1 MYLVGNEDLFQ
12 ISQTV
17 QFSALYSQMF
27 NKQLNEFYFFNL
39 LIDLKIDLIQSYS
52 KHTMNN

>member
-39 LIDLKIDLIQSYS
+39 LIDLKVDLIQSYS